1 MIIESKKG
9 VVNRPI
15 NEVFEFLKDMNNFEN
30 LLPQD
35 KVSDWKS
42 DKDQCSFKVQGTT
55 SISFVKESSESPN
68 RINIISGESSPFK
81 FDLVIHLKE
90 EDGKTVGH
98 QIFNADINMF
108 MKMMVESPLTHLIN
122 TMVDRLETTL
132 N

>member
-1 MIIESKKG
+1 MIIESKRG

-15 NEVFEFLKDMNNFEN
+15 NEVFEFLTDMNNFEN

-35 KVSDWKS
+35 KISNWKS
-42 DKDQCSFKVQGTT
+42 DNDQCSFKVQGTT

-81 FDLVIHLKE
+81 FDLVIHLNE